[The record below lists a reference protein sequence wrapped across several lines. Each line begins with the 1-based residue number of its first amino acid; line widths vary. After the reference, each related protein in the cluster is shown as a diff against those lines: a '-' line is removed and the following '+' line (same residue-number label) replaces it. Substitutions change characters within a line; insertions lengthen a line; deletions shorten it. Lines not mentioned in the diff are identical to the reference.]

1 MGRTLT
7 TTAYVGDVEVDVDV
21 DELLGEVSTEDLL
34 EEIRERGEDVPL
46 NGLELAYQCL
56 LRGDAN
62 GALAI
67 LEPILHPRF
76 PSTKIAEAAYRKAM
90 SASKESDT

>member
-1 MGRTLT
+1 MVRTLT
-7 TTAYVGDVEVDVDV
+7 TTAYVGEVDVEVDVD
-21 DELLGEVSTEDLL
+21 DLLGEVSTEDLL
-34 EEIRERGEDVPL
+34 EELRERGEDVPL
-46 NGLELAYQCL
+46 NGLGLAYQCL

-90 SASKESDT
+90 SASKGSDT

>member
-1 MGRTLT
+1 MRATLT
-7 TTAYVGDVEVDVDV
+7 TTAYVGEVEVDVDV
-21 DELLGEVSTEDLL
+21 GELLGEISTEDLL
-34 EEIRERGEDVPL
+34 EELQGRGEDVPL
-46 NGLELAYQCL
+46 DGLGLAYQCL

-90 SASKESDT
+90 AASKGSNT